1 VKNTPSDAGSR
12 TASIAMPA
20 AADVSIATPIAVGAV
35 IALCCWL
42 SIHFMRQPD
51 RLSTLWV
58 ASGVLAGVLATSAR
72 STWRAS
78 VLAAFVA
85 NVIVRAC
92 NGDAWYSVLGLGVA
106 STLDAF
112 LLALALV
119 YFVGDVTD
127 PAKATRAARM
137 VVISALVACA
147 VSGAIVAAVLAVA
160 GAPASSA
167 VVFINW
173 LTSHTLGMVVFSTLT
188 VVARG
193 QGMRLLGRPEHRVGL
208 AISIALTA
216 ITSLAVF
223 SQSRYPLL
231 FLVYLPLLLNVL
243 QHRFSGVFFGVTV
256 VTAITIVETLLGHG
270 PFLLIPN
277 AGPTER
283 ALLLQLFIAGACVV
297 ALPVAVVLTERRF
310 LEHRLRDGERRYRM
324 LADYSRDLVVR
335 IAADGRRLY
344 VSPSAK
350 DLLGWD
356 VNELVEPRTDLL
368 HPDDVAMVTQALDAL
383 YATGISS
390 TFTYRARHRHGHY
403 VWIEARARRVPSIE
417 GGSQPE
423 IIYSGR
429 DVTHRV
435 EAERAL
441 AENQRRLHAIT
452 DNLPAFVM
460 HMDVNEIFTFAN
472 APTLSGMGF
481 GADIV
486 GRSVRD
492 VAGVRIYAEIKP
504 KIDRALGGERV
515 SFEIEREFS
524 GQQFHYQ
531 STYVPE
537 VDSDGNVIGIY
548 VMSSD
553 ISQLKRTEQ
562 ELMLL
567 ARFDGLSGLANR
579 FHFNESADMAVARHQ
594 RSARPLALLYVDIDY
609 FKRINDGHGHA
620 VGDGVLAEFAQRLKG
635 CLRVTDF
642 AARLGGDE
650 FVVLV
655 EDVDTPEIPEII
667 ARKMIAAMQVPIVVG
682 ALELNIKTSIGIAF
696 CSRIVVSRD
705 DLLHIA
711 DGALYAAK
719 AAGRNCCR
727 TTVMEDPDLKVRLE
741 AS

>member
-1 VKNTPSDAGSR
+1 MPSDAGSR
-12 TASIAMPA
+12 HASVAKPVVAGVSIVQPIAMG
-20 AADVSIATPIAVGAV
+20 VLIAM
-35 IALCCWL
+35 CCWL

-51 RLSTLWV
+51 RLSTLWI
-58 ASGVLAGVLATSAR
+58 ASGVLAGVLVTSAR
-72 STWRAS
+72 NTWRNCM
-78 VLAAFVA
+78 LAAFVG
-85 NVIVRAC
+85 NVLARAA
-92 NGDAWYSVLGLGVA
+92 NGDAWASVFGLGIA

-112 LLALALV
+112 LVALTLAH
-119 YFVGDVTD
+119 YVGDVTD
-127 PAKATRAARM
+127 PAKAKLAARM
-137 VVISALVACA
+137 LVGSAVVACA
-147 VSGAIVAAVLAVA
+147 LSGAGVFAVLAGF
-160 GAPASSA
+160 GASASFEA
-167 VVFINW
+167 PFTTWFI
-173 LTSHTLGMVVFSTLT
+173 SHSLGMIIFATLT
-188 VVARG
+188 VIARG
-193 QGMRLLGRPEHRVGL
+193 QGVRLLGRPERRLGL
-208 AISIALTA
+208 ALSVSLTA
-216 ITSLAVF
+216 ITCIAVF

-231 FLVYLPLLLNVL
+231 FLVYLPLLLNAL
-243 QHRFSGVFFGVTV
+243 LHRFSGVFFGVTL
-256 VTAITIVETLLGHG
+256 VTAIAVVETLAGHG
-270 PFLLIPN
+270 PFLLMPH

-310 LEHRLRDGERRYRM
+310 LERRLREGEHRYRM

-335 IAADGRRLY
+335 IGADGRRLY

-356 VNELVEPRTDLL
+356 VSELVEPRTDLL
-368 HPDDVAMVTQALDAL
+368 HPDDVAPVTQALDAL

-390 TFTYRARHRHGHY
+390 TFTYRARHKAGHY

-417 GGSQPE
+417 GAGQPE

-429 DVTHRV
+429 DITHRV

-452 DNLPAFVM
+452 DNLPAFVL
-460 HMDVNEIFTFAN
+460 HVDVDEIYTFAN
-472 APTLSGMGF
+472 APTYSGMGF
-481 GADIV
+481 GPSEIV
-486 GRSVRD
+486 GRSVRE
-492 VAGVRIYAEIKP
+492 VVGERIYAEIKP
-504 KIDRALGGERV
+504 QIARALRGERV
-515 SFEIEREFS
+515 TFEIERNFG
-524 GQQFHYQ
+524 GQLCYYQ

-537 VDSDGNVIGIY
+537 LDSDGKVIGLY

-553 ISQLKRTEQ
+553 ISQLKRTEH

-579 FHFNESADMAVARHQ
+579 FHFNESANLALARQ
-594 RSARPLALLYVDIDY
+594 RRSVRPLALLYLDIDD
-609 FKRINDGHGHA
+609 FKRINDCHGHA

-655 EDVDTPEIPEII
+655 EDVDAPDVPELI
-667 ARKMIAAMQVPIVVG
+667 AHKMIVAMQAPVVVDG
-682 ALELNIKTSIGIAF
+682 IELRVTASVGIAF
-696 CSRIVVSRD
+696 CSRIAVSRD
-705 DLLHIA
+705 DLLHSA
-711 DGALYAAK
+711 DESLYAAK

-727 TTVMEDPDLKVRLE
+727 TAIMEDPDLKIRSE